1 MSLATGTKLGSYEIL
16 AAIGAGGMGEVYRAR
31 DAKLGRDVALK
42 VLPEAFARDAE
53 RMARLQR
60 EAKVLASLNHANIA
74 AIYGF
79 EDSGGAHALVME
91 LVEGSTLADRIKSG
105 PIPIDEAL
113 RIAKQICEGL
123 EYAHERGIV
132 HRDLKPANVKV
143 SRDDAV
149 KILDFGLA
157 KAVAGEAIET
167 DISTSPTLTH
177 MATQAGFI
185 LGTAA
190 YMSPEQAKGK
200 PVDRRA
206 DIWAFGCVLYE
217 MLTARMAFSGETVTD
232 TLAAIVMKDPDW
244 SQLPGV
250 TPARVRVLLQRCLQ
264 KDSKQRLRDIGDA
277 RISLDEAISGA
288 PLESRTPSEL
298 GLTRTG
304 RRQTI
309 LWSIACLAVA
319 VTVGLAAWYLKP
331 VTEGLPLSA
340 NARVMRLSINP
351 PEGGSFFFGDN
362 LGGVSVSPD
371 GKTAAFVATANG
383 ETALWVRPLDSAD
396 ARMIRGTRGAF
407 YPFWSPDSKSIG
419 FFATNRLESVDLS
432 GGIPF
437 TICNINDGR
446 GGAWTGDGHI
456 IFGAVSTGLF
466 RVSASGGTPSPLTT
480 VDSAHGEQDYRWP
493 QVLPDGKLL
502 FWVRSVQPEVTGIYA
517 ASLTRPSERVHLVTT
532 DTGALY
538 APGNDDRD
546 YLIWQREGQLGAQ
559 EFDPRTLKM
568 IGEFRTISDQVG
580 MNETIG
586 QMVAGV
592 SGNGLLLYSG
602 ANTIGQLTWFDRS
615 GKRLGIVGDPG
626 QDEVFSLSPDGRRI
640 AVSRDKTG
648 GTDLWL
654 LEAERGVA
662 SRFTARPG
670 NSIWPVW
677 SPDGRTI
684 IFRQGLNLFRKD
696 VAGTVDEER
705 LTESPNLQ
713 DPTDWSR
720 DGRSLLFFE
729 AAPNTGF
736 DLWVLPVTPDGKPQ
750 GKPRVYLRTQF
761 NEQYGRFSPEANPR
775 LVAYQSDESGQ
786 TEVYIDAFPEPQNKL
801 RISTNGGRYPEWNP
815 NGRELFYVSADLK
828 LMVVNVNKNGNSIA
842 TSTPRELFTLSVF
855 ENGLDQYGVATDGQS
870 FLVFALPERH
880 ASEPLTLVSN
890 WPALFKESTAAK

>member
-1 MSLATGTKLGSYEIL
+1 MLSDGTRLGPYEITG
-16 AAIGAGGMGEVYRAR
+16 AIGAGGMGEVYRAH
-31 DAKLGRDVALK
+31 DSKLGRDVALK
-42 VLPEAFARDAE
+42 ALPGEFARDAE
-53 RMARLQR
+53 RMARFQR
-60 EAKVLASLNHANIA
+60 EAKVLASFNHSNIA
-74 AIYGF
+74 SIYGL
-79 EDSGGAHALVME
+79 EDSGTTHALVME
-91 LVEGSTLADRIKSG
+91 LVEGPTLADRIKQG
-105 PIPIDEAL
+105 PIPIDETL
-113 RIAKQICEGL
+113 RIAKQICDAL

-132 HRDLKPANVKV
+132 HRDLKPANVKIT
-143 SRDDAV
+143 RDDAV

-157 KAVAGEAIET
+157 KAVAGEAVET

-217 MLTARMAFSGETVTD
+217 MLTGKMAFGGETVTD
-232 TLAAIVMKDPDW
+232 ILAAVVRAEPDW
-244 SQLPGV
+244 TLLPAA
-250 TPARVRVLLQRCLQ
+250 TPLRLRVLLQRCLQ
-264 KDSKQRLRDIGDA
+264 KDPKQRLRDIGDA
-277 RISLDEAISGA
+277 RISIDEAISGE
-288 PLESRTPSEL
+288 PVESPAPSEL
-298 GLTRTG
+298 GLARTS

-309 LWSIACLAVA
+309 LWSIACVAVA

-340 NARVMRLSINP
+340 NASVIRVSINP

-419 FFATNRLESVDLS
+419 FFASNRLESVDLA

-437 TICNINDGR
+437 TICNINDAR
-446 GGAWTGDGHI
+446 GGAWTSDGHI

-466 RVSASGGTPSPLTT
+466 RVPASGGTPSPLTT

-517 ASLTRPSERVHLVTT
+517 ASLARPSERVHLVTT

-538 APGNDDRD
+538 APGNDSRD

-586 QMVAGV
+586 GMVAGV
-592 SGNGLLLYSG
+592 SANGLLLYSG

-615 GKRLGIVGDPG
+615 GKRLRTVGDPG

-654 LEAERGVA
+654 LEGERGVA

-696 VAGTVDEER
+696 ATGTADEER

-736 DLWVLPVTPDGKPQ
+736 DLWVLPVTPDGKPE

-775 LVAYQSDESGQ
+775 LVTYQSDESGQ
-786 TEVYIDAFPEPQNKL
+786 TEVYINTFPEPQNKV

-815 NGRELFYVSADLK
+815 SGRELFYVSADLK
-828 LMVVNVNKNGNSIA
+828 VMAVNVNKNGDSIA
-842 TSTPRELFTLSVF
+842 TSTPRELFTLPVF
-855 ENGLDQYGVATDGQS
+855 ENGLDPYGVATDGQS

-880 ASEPLTLVSN
+880 TSEPLTLVSN